1 MVQITPSFEK
11 KLFPRLA
18 IIPLLVCSILS
29 GGIFLSFAQ
38 EKKDKDLGYEI
49 AVSAISIAVTVRDKK
64 GRFINDLTEEDF
76 RIYENNKRRDI
87 TYFNHDYEAPL
98 SLTVLLDVSGSMALL
113 DRLKESKEAL
123 EYLIKYLLGEQDEIS
138 LLIFADGEV
147 EVAMN
152 FSTEKNNFLSILE
165 RTEAY
170 GQTALNDAV
179 AVSPEFANKGE
190 AEKRALLLITDGIE
204 NDSEY
209 SPEQAIEVAR
219 RVDIPIYTIGYKIP
233 LSEQYL
239 KKYKRSPETTAVS
252 IVESLGDFS
261 RATGGK
267 AFFLDYTVAFIMALR
282 EIVEELSHQ
291 YIIGYTS
298 YTDPN
303 SDYRKIRVVT
313 SNKKYRVRTREGY
326 YSGANKESVDS
337 RF

>member
-1 MVQITPSFEK
+1 MLRINPSFEQK
-11 KLFPRLA
+11 PFPRLT
-18 IIPLLVCSILS
+18 IIPFLLCSILVGALS
-29 GGIFLSFAQ
+29 SSFAQ
-38 EKKDKDLGYEI
+38 EKKDKEFGYEI
-49 AVSAISIAVTVRDKK
+49 AVSAISIAVTVHDKK
-64 GRFINDLTEEDF
+64 GRLINDLTEEDF
-76 RIYENNKRRDI
+76 RIYENNQRRDI

-98 SLTVLLDVSGSMALL
+98 SLTVLLDVSGSMALQ

-123 EYLIKYLLGEQDEIS
+123 EYLIKYLLDEQDEIS

-152 FSTEKNNFLSILE
+152 FAKDKQDFLSVLE

-179 AVSPEFANKGE
+179 AVSPDFANRGE

-209 SPEQAIEVAR
+209 SPEKAIEVAR
-219 RVDIPIYTIGYKIP
+219 RVDIPIYTVGYKIP

-252 IVESLGDFS
+252 IVESLEKFS

-313 SNKKYRVRTREGY
+313 SNKKHKVRTREGY
-326 YSGANKESVDS
+326 YSGAKKESTDS